1 MNCTILKVSFSL
13 FMTLKEDIG
22 QINSK
27 KSQVDLIRIFQSME
41 TSLQYLQTKED
52 KLRPLSK

>member
-1 MNCTILKVSFSL
+1 MNCTILKVSFSP
-13 FMTLKEDIG
+13 FMTLKEDTG
-22 QINSK
+22 RINSK
-27 KSQVDLIRIFQSME
+27 KSQVDLMRIFQSME